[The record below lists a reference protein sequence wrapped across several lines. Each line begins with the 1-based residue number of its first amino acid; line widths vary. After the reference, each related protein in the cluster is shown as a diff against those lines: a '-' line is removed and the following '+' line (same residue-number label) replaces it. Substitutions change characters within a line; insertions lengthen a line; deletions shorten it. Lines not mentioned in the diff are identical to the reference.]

1 MPVESIAPRPQSFSA
16 LTGSTTSIA
25 ENFDAFLSLLTTQL
39 KNQSPLEPLD
49 TNQFTQQLVQ
59 FSEVEQSLKQ
69 NKSLESITA
78 QLAAM
83 ETSNAVG
90 YIGSKIAA
98 SGVRSALSSG
108 HAEWRFDAEGSG
120 TAKVNVIDPFGNV
133 VWSETKDLRAGRGA
147 FVWDG
152 RTTEGGTAPDGLYS
166 IQMVGEGRDGERIGI
181 QTEILGRVTEVEF
194 AAEGPM
200 LVVGGQRVP
209 LSSVRTVTG

>member
-1 MPVESIAPRPQSFSA
+1 MPIESIAPRPQSFSA

-69 NKSLESITA
+69 NKSLEAITA
-78 QLAAM
+78 QLGAM

-90 YIGSKIAA
+90 YIGSNVVA
-98 SGVRSALSSG
+98 SGVRSALSDG
-108 HAEWRFDAEGSG
+108 RAEWRYTAAGAGSAEI
-120 TAKVNVIDPFGNV
+120 NVIDPSGNV
-133 VWSETKDLRAGRGA
+133 VWNETRDVRSGRGS

-152 RTTEGGTAPDGLYS
+152 RTAEGGTAPDGLYF
-166 IQMVGEGRDGERIGI
+166 IQMVGEGGEGERIAI
-181 QTEILGRVTEVEF
+181 QTEIVGRVSEVEF
-194 AAEGPM
+194 TIDGPM
-200 LVVGGQRVP
+200 LMVGGQRVP